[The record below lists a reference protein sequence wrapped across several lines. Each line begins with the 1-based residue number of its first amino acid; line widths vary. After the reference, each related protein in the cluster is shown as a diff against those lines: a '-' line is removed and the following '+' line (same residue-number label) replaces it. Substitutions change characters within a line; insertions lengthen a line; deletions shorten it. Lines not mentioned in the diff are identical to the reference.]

1 MNITHQFRQIP
12 IRLTEDRFVAA
23 LQQVPDL
30 AISPIVIL
38 AIPGQQPVHDP
49 AYWVLLALDQQV
61 NMVRHE
67 TVSIEIERKPSF
79 LRFHQP
85 EQLRIILVRTKDV
98 LPIVATSDYV
108 IEPALDLD
116 SRLARHVVGILPNS
130 NQKWQYDMPDPN
142 IDIDIGL
149 QHPSPF
155 VEEASTMEIA
165 VQQTVVDMVG
175 IRK

>member
-1 MNITHQFRQIP
+1 MNITHQLRQIL
-12 IRLTEDRFVAA
+12 IRLTENRLVAA

-38 AIPGQQPVHDP
+38 AIPVQQPVHD
-49 AYWVLLALDQQV
+49 AANWVLLALDQQV

-79 LRFHQP
+79 LRFQQS

-98 LPIVATSDYV
+98 LPIVAASDYV

-116 SRLARHVVGILPNS
+116 SRLACHVVGILPNS
-130 NQKWQYDMPDPN
+130 NQKWQYDMPDPKRVSGGT
-142 IDIDIGL
+142 ISGKGDVKLTFDVL
-149 QHPSPF
+149 AHS
-155 VEEASTMEIA
+155 
-165 VQQTVVDMVG
+165 
-175 IRK
+175 